1 MSSTVVLRPASP
13 ADASSLHRLA
23 VLDSSVAPRGEVV
36 MAFRGTEP
44 VAAVSV
50 TDGHVV
56 ADPFARTADVVD
68 LLREHVRGVRT
79 GRGRRREWLRSLRPA
94 SAA

>member
-1 MSSTVVLRPASP
+1 MSPTVVLRPASP
-13 ADASSLHRLA
+13 EDAPSLHRLA

-36 MAFRGTEP
+36 MAFRGAEP

-56 ADPFARTADVVD
+56 ANPFARTADVVGM
-68 LLREHVRGVRT
+68 LRAHVRA
-79 GRGRRREWLRSLRPA
+79 LRKAGTRSSAFRSMLRYG
-94 SAA
+94 S

>member
-13 ADASSLHRLA
+13 EDARSLHRLA

-36 MAFRGTEP
+36 MAFRGAEP

-68 LLREHVRGVRT
+68 LLREHVRGLRA
-79 GRGRRREWLRSLRPA
+79 GRGRRRAWLRGPRL
-94 SAA
+94 AAA